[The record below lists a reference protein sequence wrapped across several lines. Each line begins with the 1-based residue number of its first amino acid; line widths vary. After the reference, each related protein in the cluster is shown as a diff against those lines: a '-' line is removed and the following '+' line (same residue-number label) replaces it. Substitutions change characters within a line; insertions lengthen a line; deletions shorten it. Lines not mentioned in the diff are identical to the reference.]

1 MQNKTDMERIEYR
14 VVVRNSTLDLNAD
27 VNYFLKEGWVCQGG
41 ISISLDSYGSFVFAQ
56 AIIKKYK

>member
-1 MQNKTDMERIEYR
+1 MERIEYR

>member
-1 MQNKTDMERIEYR
+1 MERIEYR
-14 VVVRNSTLDLNAD
+14 VVVRNSALDLNAD
-27 VNYFLKEGWVCQGG
+27 VNYFLKEGWFCQGG